1 MKIIW
6 RWNTFK
12 QFQNHQPSI
21 FRPLQEPAPPASGF
35 PIGFGQPQQANNLV
49 ITQLGR
55 NMQWIPSFLGPSP
68 RSKWRMKLA
77 TQLTNCGC
85 NPAYFKTHK
94 NIQKVRCLFGQPRWN
109 FTYKSQLWLVLDQY
123 QDKWLLPLPPNGAC
137 NGGRMG
143 SQWSLQGSSPTT
155 SGYRE
160 NDVCVC
166 VIMVPLKKPTVLGY
180 KPYLYG
186 HVCTTIVTLFNL
198 LGKNMLRPR
207 VLLFKS
213 LQSNA
218 PSFQL
223 NRWVGVP
230 QLPLT
235 MGAREASAQ

>member
-94 NIQKVRCLFGQPRWN
+94 NIQKRFDAYLANPGGTELYLQITTLAGAWSISGQMATP
-109 FTYKSQLWLVLDQY
+109 T
-123 QDKWLLPLPPNGAC
+123 PTPT
-137 NGGRMG
+137 
-143 SQWSLQGSSPTT
+143 QW
-155 SGYRE
+155 
-160 NDVCVC
+160 
-166 VIMVPLKKPTVLGY
+166 
-180 KPYLYG
+180 
-186 HVCTTIVTLFNL
+186 
-198 LGKNMLRPR
+198 R
-207 VLLFKS
+207 V
-213 LQSNA
+213 QWW
-218 PSFQL
+218 PH
-223 NRWVGVP
+223 G
-230 QLPLT
+230 
-235 MGAREASAQ
+235 